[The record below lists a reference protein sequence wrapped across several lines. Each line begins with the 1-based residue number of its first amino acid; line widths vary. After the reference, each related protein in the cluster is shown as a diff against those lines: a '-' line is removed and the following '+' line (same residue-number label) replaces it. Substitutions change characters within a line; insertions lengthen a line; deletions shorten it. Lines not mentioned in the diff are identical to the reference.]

1 MYTKS
6 IAALAAAAALIP
18 VAVQAQENVFKVG
31 PIRYTTDSRTN
42 GVTGPGIP
50 PGADAETGDAT
61 TLLLVYERM
70 VTPHVGLE
78 AVLGIPPRV
87 KADATGTVAFLG
99 DDILSAKFVAPTFF
113 VNWHFG
119 EPGAAWRPYA
129 GIGVNYTKFV
139 SIRSRLAEDVSMGDS
154 TGLAVQAGVDY
165 ALSPQWGLWAS
176 VAALKVRSKLVATTP
191 GTVLTTTIDFR
202 PLTWQFGASYR
213 F

>member
-1 MYTKS
+1 MNTQ
-6 IAALAAAAALIP
+6 ALAAAALGVL
-18 VAVQAQENVFKVG
+18 VAGSAHAQLNTIKIG

-61 TLLLVYERM
+61 TLLFVYERM
-70 VTPHVGLE
+70 VTPNLGLE
-78 AVLGIPPRV
+78 AVLGVPPRV
-87 KADATGTVAFLG
+87 KAKATGSVAFLG

-119 EPGAAWRPYA
+119 EPGATWRPYA
-129 GIGVNYTKFV
+129 GIGVNYTKFQ
-139 SIRSRLAEDVSMGDS
+139 SIRSELAEKVEMGDS

-176 VAALKVRSKLVATTP
+176 VAKLKVESKLVARTP
-191 GTVLTTTIDFR
+191 GTVISTTIDFR